1 MGLRGGFGLGLGLC
15 MGPLAQAESRT
26 PPPPLSP
33 GLATPSHPADP
44 ASSHAARHSGGA
56 RGEPLSLNF
65 QAIDVRAAL
74 QVIADFTGL
83 NLVVSDAVSGEL
95 TLRLHAVPWE
105 QALDVI
111 LRARDLGMRREGS
124 VLWIAPRAD
133 MQARDKAELDAAAAQ
148 HEQGALATEAFAL
161 HYAKASDIAL
171 QLGSGSGGADSPRL
185 LSRRGSV
192 VAEPR
197 TNQIFVTDVARK
209 LRDVEA
215 LLARLDV
222 PVRQV
227 LIEARIVEAN
237 ETFGRSLGVRLGGAL
252 LAGGQGGRGLA
263 LGGDY
268 SQVRQLAGGQG
279 GAGDGAAFV
288 NLPAAS
294 ATGASVAAFALSI
307 FGSGAQRLLTLELSA
322 LEAEGQG
329 RVVSSPRVVTAD
341 QSKALIEQG
350 TEIPYQHA
358 TSNGATAV
366 SFRKAHLKL
375 EVTPQIT
382 PEGHIIMEL
391 SVNKDSIG
399 QRTDSGLAINTK
411 HVRTQVLVE
420 DGGTV
425 MIGGIYEMLE
435 RQDASRVPLLAD
447 LPLVGG
453 LFRNSVRS
461 TSKQEV
467 LVFVT
472 PQVIA
477 QPRARAAASRIPPD
491 ETRHRGTLE

>member
-1 MGLRGGFGLGLGLC
+1 M
-15 MGPLAQAESRT
+15 
-26 PPPPLSP
+26 
-33 GLATPSHPADP
+33 
-44 ASSHAARHSGGA
+44 
-56 RGEPLSLNF
+56 
-65 QAIDVRAAL
+65 
-74 QVIADFTGL
+74 
-83 NLVVSDAVSGEL
+83 
-95 TLRLHAVPWE
+95 
-105 QALDVI
+105 
-111 LRARDLGMRREGS
+111 
-124 VLWIAPRAD
+124 
-133 MQARDKAELDAAAAQ
+133 
-148 HEQGALATEAFAL
+148 
-161 HYAKASDIAL
+161 
-171 QLGSGSGGADSPRL
+171 
-185 LSRRGSV
+185 

-447 LPLVGG
+447 LPVVGG